1 MDDVDAKLSSLKAEA
16 AVESVSNSVHE
27 VSKVANGT
35 IVKPKKQS
43 LAAQFIKTKVKD
55 TMVSV
60 LEPMAKDLIYNTLN
74 DFTSRIIYKN
84 DGMYGGPSQW
94 QSGGNGYR
102 DYGSY
107 GGVSRP
113 RNTNSRGYSMGNG
126 YGNGN
131 RGYTQDTPSRT
142 GSIYDYR
149 QFAVDDIREVNK
161 VYDELNSTMF
171 RYGNATVADV
181 YRALGHESQIINT
194 DLNWGWRVEDYPR
207 GLEAKYSWIQY
218 GDQGAPKK
226 TKYRLDLP
234 EPQPLG

>member
-1 MDDVDAKLSSLKAEA
+1 MDEVEAKLSSLKAEA
-16 AVESVSNSVHE
+16 NAEEYGRDNHE
-27 VSKVANGT
+27 VNKVANGT

-43 LAAQFIKTKVKD
+43 AVERFLKTKMKD
-55 TMVSV
+55 TMINV
-60 LEPMAKDLIYNTLN
+60 LEPMAKDLMFNTLQ
-74 DFTSRIIYKN
+74 DFASRVIYKN
-84 DGMYGGPSQW
+84 DNSYGAVGNSW
-94 QSGGNGYR
+94 RAGNNGYR

-107 GGVSRP
+107 GGISRP
-113 RNTNSRGYSMGNG
+113 RNTNSRGYSVNNG
-126 YGNGN
+126 YGANG
-131 RGYTQDTPSRT
+131 YSSDVPSRT

-161 VYDELNSTMF
+161 VFEELNSTMF

-181 YRALGHESQIINT
+181 YRALGHEAQIINT
-194 DLNWGWRVEDYPR
+194 DLNWGWRAEDYPR

-218 GDQGAPKK
+218 GNPGEPKR